1 MRRCLVAFFV
11 TLLLAAGCIG
21 MAQAY
26 TASEA
31 AMEVNPSPLFFLRE
45 QDGVYHLT
53 LAGQTV
59 SFTPPALREE
69 AVWLPAWLS
78 LPLAVSDWIADW
90 VAELVTE
97 HRYPQ
102 T

>member
-1 MRRCLVAFFV
+1 MRRCLAAFFV
-11 TLLLAAGCIG
+11 TLLLAVGCIG

-26 TASEA
+26 TASGA

-53 LAGQTV
+53 LAGQTL
-59 SFTPPALREE
+59 SFTPPSFRKET
-69 AVWLPAWLS
+69 VWLPAWLS
-78 LPLAVSDWIADW
+78 LPLAVTDRVADW

-97 HRYPQ
+97 HRSPQ